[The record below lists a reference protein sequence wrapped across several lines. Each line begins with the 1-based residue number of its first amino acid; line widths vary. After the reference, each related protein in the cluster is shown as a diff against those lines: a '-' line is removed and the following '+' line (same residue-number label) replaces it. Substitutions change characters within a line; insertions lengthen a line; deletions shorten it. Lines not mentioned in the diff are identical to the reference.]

1 MSGARLA
8 YVGYWVMD
16 CGYLP
21 PLGSGRTD
29 TGMGV
34 SVWTWGSFGK
44 RLSAFGTEGCFP
56 LPAISLVF
64 RTCLDMGMGLMEIGL
79 FLL

>member
-34 SVWTWGSFGK
+34 SAWTKGMFGNY
-44 RLSAFGTEGCFP
+44 LFAFG
-56 LPAISLVF
+56 AQ
-64 RTCLDMGMGLMEIGL
+64 R
-79 FLL
+79 